1 MKPFLAWVGSKSR
14 IANDI
19 LQYLKAEP
27 EVDVYIEPFLGSGAI
42 GLEFA
47 RYLLENSPNTRIILS
62 DANDRLINVYVQI
75 RDHMEE
81 LIEEIDKLVASEPDY
96 YNVRDQFNDIPIL
109 DARDAAMFIWL
120 NKNSYKGLY
129 RVSKAGKFNVP
140 KGVPRRNFYDR
151 KHFSEIRD
159 ILQHP
164 NVELGACD
172 YTEYKEKA
180 LYYLD
185 PPYVGTFGDYCIG
198 CSTDGQ
204 KLNDFINQ
212 LPEGSIVYVSNN
224 EKYTPVNDSLELFSK
239 GISDKAARDRHK
251 TRIEKLYLVR
261 K

>member
-14 IANDI
+14 ISTDI
-19 LQYLKAEP
+19 LRYLKSENF
-27 EVDVYIEPFLGSGAI
+27 DVYIEPFLGSGSI
-42 GLEFA
+42 GLELA
-47 RYLLENSPNTRIILS
+47 RYCIEMGTDTRIILS
-62 DANDRLINVYVQI
+62 DANDRLMNVYVQI
-75 RDHMEE
+75 RDNLGE
-81 LIEEIDKLVASEPDY
+81 LIEEIDKLVASGPEY
-96 YNVRDQFNDIPIL
+96 YTVRDQFNDIPIL

-140 KGVPRRNFYDR
+140 KGVPRRNLYDI
-151 KHFSEIRD
+151 KQFSEIRD

-164 NVELGACD
+164 NVELRACD
-172 YTEYKEKA
+172 YTDYNEKA

-204 KLNDFINQ
+204 KLNEFIET
-212 LPEGSIVYVSNN
+212 LPAGSRVYVSNN
-224 EKYTPVNDSLELFSK
+224 EKYTPPNDSLELFSK
-239 GISDKAARDRHK
+239 QIADKAARERHK
-251 TRIEKLYLVR
+251 TRIEKLFLVR

>member
-19 LQYLKAEP
+19 LTYLKSE
-27 EVDVYIEPFLGSGAI
+27 ECDVYIEPFLGSGSI

-47 RYLLENSPNTRIILS
+47 RYCIDMGTDTRIILS
-62 DANDRLINVYVQI
+62 DANDRLMNVYVQI
-75 RDHMEE
+75 RDNMEE
-81 LIEEIDKLVASEPDY
+81 LIKEIDTLVASEPEY
-96 YNVRDQFNDIPIL
+96 YAVRDEFNGFPTL
-109 DARDAAMFIWL
+109 DAKDAAMFIWL

-159 ILQHP
+159 VLRHP
-164 NVELGACD
+164 NVELRTCD
-172 YTEYKEKA
+172 YTEYDEPA

-204 KLNDFINQ
+204 KLNDFIDN
-212 LPEGSIVYVSNN
+212 LPVGSSVYVSNN
-224 EKYTPVNDSLELFSK
+224 EKYTPLSDSIELFSK
-239 GISDKAARDRHK
+239 EISDKAARNRHK
-251 TRIEKLYLVR
+251 IRTEKLFLVR